1 MGNQDGFPQG
11 MKPLY
16 FSPLIMLV
24 TSVLKLEGH
33 SHDFIFHRENK
44 HTAAKN
50 IFTLNTS
57 C

>member
-16 FSPLIMLV
+16 FSLLIMLV
-24 TSVLKLEGH
+24 TIVLKPEGH

-44 HTAAKN
+44 HTPAKN